1 MIVFHKI
8 KLEAVIGLIYL
19 LHFTTRRTS
28 ATLKLSSN
36 AMFTGHFPLVIGGTR
51 RSVYVQN
58 TAAGGRGGGGGVNER
73 AVGLRF
79 VCQMSILSYR
89 RKIRTFTFSFSRR
102 VTSPQVQSPLN
113 FSSLQTPICCS

>member
-58 TAAGGRGGGGGVNER
+58 TAAGGRGGGG
-73 AVGLRF
+73 
-79 VCQMSILSYR
+79 S
-89 RKIRTFTFSFSRR
+89 K
-102 VTSPQVQSPLN
+102 
-113 FSSLQTPICCS
+113 